1 LDAFF
6 ESMRAYVFSGNFA
19 RGALITLALTMLSQT
34 IGIVLGLIVALA
46 RTSRWRAVRG
56 VAGFYIWFLRGTP
69 VLLQLIFV
77 FAALPQFGVRFSAF
91 QSAVVA
97 LSLNEGAYMAEIIR
111 AGINSVT
118 SGQRLASRALGMKEW
133 QVMRYV
139 VLPQALRVIIPP
151 TGNQFI
157 GMLKTSALASVISVQ
172 DLLLTAQR
180 TASANFDYVP
190 ALASAAVYYLALTTL
205 FTFIQQRLERRLSIE
220 HRRRIRAPRPMP
232 AGASGAV
239 TP

>member
-1 LDAFF
+1 VLEFF
-6 ESMRAYVFSGNFA
+6 ESVRAYVLSGNFF
-19 RGALITLALTMLSQT
+19 RGALITLALTILSQS
-34 IGIVLGLIVALA
+34 IGILLGLIVALA
-46 RTSRWRAVRG
+46 RTSRWRVVRSL
-56 VAGFYIWFLRGTP
+56 AGFYVWFLRGTP

-77 FAALPQFGVRFSAF
+77 YAALPQFGVRFSAF

-111 AGINSVT
+111 SGIESVG
-118 SGQRLASRALGMKEW
+118 SGQRLASRALGMREW
-133 QVMRYV
+133 QVMRFV
-139 VLPQALRVIIPP
+139 VLPQAVRVIIPP

-180 TASANFDYVP
+180 TASATFDYVP
-190 ALASAAVYYLALTTL
+190 ALVSAAVYYLALTTIFSL
-205 FTFIQQRLERRLSIE
+205 LQRKIEQRLSIE
-220 HRRRIRAPRPMP
+220 HRRRTRTARETVLPVP
-232 AGASGAV
+232 GGV

>member
-1 LDAFF
+1 LEAFF
-6 ESMRAYVFSGNFA
+6 ESVRTYVFSGNFF
-19 RGALITLALTMLSQT
+19 RGALITLALTILSQT
-34 IGIVLGLIVALA
+34 IGIILGLVVALT
-46 RTSRWRAVRG
+46 RSSRWRVIRT
-56 VAGFYIWFLRGTP
+56 VAGLYVWFLRGTP

-77 FAALPQFGVRFSAF
+77 YAALPQFGVRFSAF
-91 QSAVVA
+91 QSAVIA
-97 LSLNEGAYMAEIIR
+97 LSLNEAAYMAEIIR
-111 AGINSVT
+111 SGIDSVS

-133 QVMRYV
+133 QLMRYV

-151 TGNQFI
+151 TGTQFI

-190 ALASAAVYYLALTTL
+190 ALASAAVYYLVLTTI
-205 FTFIQQRLERRLSIE
+205 FTLLQRRLEQRLSIE
-220 HRRRIRAPRPMP
+220 HRRRSRPLQP
-232 AGASGAV
+232 TVVEASAAM

>member
-1 LDAFF
+1 MSEFF
-6 ESMRAYVFSGNFA
+6 ESVRTYVFSGIFF
-19 RGALITLALTMLSQT
+19 RGALITLALTILSET
-34 IGIVLGLIVALA
+34 LGILIGLIIALA
-46 RTSRWRAVRG
+46 RSARWRLVRD
-56 VAGFYIWFLRGTP
+56 AAAFYVWFLRGTP

-77 FAALPQFGVRFSAF
+77 FAALPQFGIRFTAF
-91 QSAVVA
+91 QSAIVA

-111 AGINSVT
+111 SGIEAVS
-118 SGQRLASRALGMKEW
+118 SGQRLASRALGMREW

-139 VLPQALRVIIPP
+139 VLPQALRVIVPP

-190 ALASAAVYYLALTTL
+190 ALVSAAIYYLALTTV
-205 FTFIQQRLERRLSIE
+205 FTLLQRRLEQHLSIE
-220 HRRRIRAPRPMP
+220 HRRRSRPMIGAAP
-232 AGASGAV
+232 APGAV

>member
-1 LDAFF
+1 MADFF
-6 ESMRAYVFSGNFA
+6 ESIQTYVLSGTFF
-19 RGALITLALTMLSQT
+19 RGALITLALTIVSQT
-34 IGIVLGLIVALA
+34 IGILLGLIVALA
-46 RTSRWRAVRG
+46 RTSRWRVVR
-56 VAGFYIWFLRGTP
+56 AASGFYVWFLRGTP

-77 FAALPQFGVRFSAF
+77 YAALPQFGVRFSAF

-111 AGINSVT
+111 SGIESVG
-118 SGQRLASRALGMKEW
+118 SGQRLASRALGMREW
-133 QVMRYV
+133 QVMRFV
-139 VLPQALRVIIPP
+139 VLPQAVRVIIPP

-190 ALASAAVYYLALTTL
+190 ALVSAAIYYLALTTIFSL
-205 FTFIQQRLERRLSIE
+205 LQRRLEQRLSIE
-220 HRRRIRAPRPMP
+220 HRRRSRATQQAPVP
-232 AGASGAV
+232 APGAA